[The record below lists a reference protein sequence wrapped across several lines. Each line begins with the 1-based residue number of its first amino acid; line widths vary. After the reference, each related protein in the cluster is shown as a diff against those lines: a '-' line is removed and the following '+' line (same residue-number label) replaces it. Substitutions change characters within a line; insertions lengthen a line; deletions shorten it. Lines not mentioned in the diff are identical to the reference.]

1 MSKTNY
7 TYKDTLQLIADILSF
22 EYPNENLKLSLT
34 SATINWEQFVT
45 VASDHL
51 VLPTI
56 YCRLKQKKL
65 LECIPRD
72 LEAYLEDITT
82 INKNRNLGLIEQSK
96 IIADIFNANNI
107 RYAFTKGTAFLIA
120 DFYQDNAE
128 RMIGDIDILVDE
140 NHIFKALDLL
150 LDYGYTKI
158 PSSIRSTF
166 FDHKHLDRLII
177 DNGLGAVELHKYLLN
192 KPHHNVLSS
201 HMLLNRVWYH
211 KEFPIF
217 HAEDL
222 FSHNILNFQIND
234 RGHYYSKLNMR
245 STYDSLVLILLFPEL
260 IISNTS
266 KYFTSYFSLN
276 SIFFEEFK
284 NVELSQSRI
293 NKFISRLKSPGL
305 DSFHRK
311 RLTLSVLLR
320 QIPSRLSTFVTN
332 KKYRKALFNDR
343 KRILKD
349 LNSKFLKP

>member
-56 YCRLKQKKL
+56 YCRLKQKKF

-82 INKNRNLGLIEQSK
+82 INKNRNLGLIEQSR
-96 IIADIFNANNI
+96 IISDIFNANNI
-107 RYAFTKGTAFLIA
+107 TYTFTKGIAFLIA

-128 RMIGDIDILVDE
+128 RMVGDIDILVDD
-140 NHIFKALDLL
+140 NHISKAFDLL
-150 LDYGYTKI
+150 LDHGYAKI
-158 PSSIRSTF
+158 PSSIKSTF

-177 DNGLGAVELHKYLLN
+177 DSGLGAVELHKYLLN
-192 KPHHNVLSS
+192 KPHHNILSNQT
-201 HMLLNRVWYH
+201 LLNKTWHH
-211 KEFPIF
+211 KEFPIL
-217 HAEDL
+217 HTEDL

-234 RGHYYSKLNMR
+234 RGHYYSKLSMR
-245 STYDSLVLILLFPEL
+245 STYDSLVLMRLFPEL
-260 IISNTS
+260 IASNNN

-284 NVELSQSRI
+284 GIELSQSSI
-293 NKFISRLKSPGL
+293 NKFTSRLKSPSL

-311 RLTLSVLLR
+311 RLTLSILLR
-320 QIPSRLSTFVTN
+320 QIPSRLSTFVIN

-343 KRILKD
+343 KRILKE
-349 LNSKFLKP
+349 LKSKF